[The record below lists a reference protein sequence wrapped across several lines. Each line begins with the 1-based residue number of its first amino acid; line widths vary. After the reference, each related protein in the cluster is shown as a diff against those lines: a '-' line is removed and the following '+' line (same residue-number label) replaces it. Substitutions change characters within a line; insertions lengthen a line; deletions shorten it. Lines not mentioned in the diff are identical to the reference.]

1 MITIENYEAFAIDYI
16 EGELSLAEMAEMEVL
31 LAQHP
36 ALRAEFVALAENWAD
51 LTLQA
56 DDSIVFSNP
65 ETLLKP
71 LAAAQPIVAPIGG
84 GMQVRKYFRIAAVAI
99 GMLIGIGGLYQL
111 VPTLTNGLAQS
122 ETTLKNQGKT
132 QENSPVNTIIN
143 TTKNT
148 PLAEAKTEKTST
160 TTTGSSEKVSDLNA
174 GKSIENAEGKNPA
187 FANKP
192 NNPIKKPSEKTLI
205 LITNPLKTEPKNN
218 NNLAYSPSKNT
229 IKTPESATNN
239 IDFRTQ
245 NGVQN
250 ANQQNTNSQNVNSQ
264 NVNPQNVNQQNAVA
278 IAEPQLRPAFEPIP
292 LLPTTHIQDFYFETE
307 TDAANKN
314 AFPMRRF
321 LENSEYLVQTQNLK
335 KRRKPLEA
343 FIPEGSTKSERDGS
357 IWQAFLPENA
367 KDSNLASIADALRP
381 SR

>member
-143 TTKNT
+143 TDKNT
-148 PLAEAKTEKTST
+148 PLAEAKTEETST
-160 TTTGSSEKVSDLNA
+160 TTTKNNEKASDLNA
-174 GKSIENAEGKNPA
+174 GKSIENAENKNPA
-187 FANKP
+187 FANKL
-192 NNPIKKPSEKTLI
+192 NNPTKNQGEKTFI
-205 LITNPLKTEPKNN
+205 STQNPLKTEPKNN

-229 IKTPESATNN
+229 IKTAESATNN
-239 IDFRTQ
+239 IDFTTQ
-245 NGVQN
+245 NGAQN
-250 ANQQNTNSQNVNSQ
+250 ANPQ
-264 NVNPQNVNQQNAVA
+264 NVNPQNA
-278 IAEPQLRPAFEPIP
+278 IAISEPQLRPAFEPIP
-292 LLPTTHIQDFYFETE
+292 LLPTTHIQDFYFEIE

-321 LENSEYLVQTQNLK
+321 LESSEYLVQNQNLK

-343 FIPEGSTKSERDGS
+343 FIPEGSAKSERDGS

-367 KDSNLASIADALRP
+367 KDSNLASITDALRP

>member
-36 ALRAEFVALAENWAD
+36 ALRAEFAALAENWAD
-51 LTLQA
+51 LALQA

-71 LAAAQPIVAPIGG
+71 LAAQPIVAPIGG
-84 GMQVRKYFRIAAVAI
+84 GVQVRKYFRIAAVAI
-99 GMLIGIGGLYQL
+99 GMLIGIGALYQL
-111 VPTLTNGLAQS
+111 VPTTTNGLAQS
-122 ETTLKNQGKT
+122 ENTPKKQGKL

-143 TTKNT
+143 TAKTT
-148 PLAEAKTEKTST
+148 PLAEAKTEKTSAT
-160 TTTGSSEKVSDLNA
+160 TTESSEKVSGLNT
-174 GKSIENAEGKNPA
+174 GKPIENAENKNPA

-192 NNPIKKPSEKTLI
+192 NNPIKKPSEKTFI
-205 LITNPLKTEPKNN
+205 STQNPLKTEPKNN

-229 IKTPESATNN
+229 IKTPESTANN
-239 IDFRTQ
+239 TDFRTQ

-250 ANQQNTNSQNVNSQ
+250 TNQQNTNSQNVN
-264 NVNPQNVNQQNAVA
+264 QQNAVA
-278 IAEPQLRPAFEPIP
+278 TAEPQLRPAFEPIP

-307 TDAANKN
+307 TDAADKN

-343 FIPEGSTKSERDGS
+343 FIPEGTAKSEREGS

-367 KDSNLASIADALRP
+367 KDSNLASITDALRP